1 MSKDITPFKIAIP
14 EADVEDLRE
23 RLARTRRPAVDP
35 GTGWERGVPTDY
47 LTRLTEAWADDYDW
61 RAAEAE
67 LNAYPQATTE
77 IDGQTIHFIHVRSAE
92 PNATPIVLLHGYP
105 GSFVDFVGL
114 IGPLTDP
121 AAHGGD
127 AADAFHVV
135 IPSLPGFGFS
145 TPVAETGWEGTRTA
159 KAIVELMAR
168 LGYERYGAHG
178 YDIGAG
184 IAGDLGKY
192 APDAVIGS
200 HVATDPMALAY
211 LGMIGE
217 AADDATPEERAS
229 IERLRAAADDGTGY
243 LRLQAT
249 RPATLAHGL
258 ADSPA
263 FQLAWIV
270 EKVRE
275 WTDARYELP
284 EEAID
289 RDTILTN
296 VSLYWFTRS
305 GGSAAQFIWEAFHA
319 EQDWG
324 SQSPTPTGIAVFA
337 SDPIVRR
344 TMDPEGKTAHWSEFE
359 RGGHFP
365 SLEVPDVLVADIRTF
380 FAGLR

>member
-1 MSKDITPFKIAIP
+1 MSTAISPFTIAIP
-14 EADVEDLRE
+14 EANVQDLRE
-23 RLARTRRPAVDP
+23 RLARTRRPAADLGVP
-35 GTGWERGVPTDY
+35 WQRGVPTDY
-47 LTRLTEAWADDYDW
+47 LTGLTEAWASDYDW
-61 RAAEAE
+61 RAKEAE
-67 LNAYPQATTE
+67 LNAFPHARTE

-92 PNATPIVLLHGYP
+92 PDATPLVLLHGYP

-121 AAHGGD
+121 VSHGGD
-127 AADAFHVV
+127 RADAFHVV

-145 TPVAETGWEGTRTA
+145 TPVVDAGWEGTRTA
-159 KAIVELMAR
+159 RAIVELMAR

-178 YDIGAG
+178 YDVGAG

-200 HVATDPMALAY
+200 HVATDPGALAY

-217 AADDATPEERAS
+217 PADDATPEERAT

-258 ADSPA
+258 ADSPV

-275 WTDARYELP
+275 WTDSRHELP
-284 EEAID
+284 EDAID

-296 VSLYWFTRS
+296 VSIYWFTRS

-324 SQSPTPTGIAVFA
+324 SQSPTPTGWAVFA
-337 SDPIVRR
+337 ADPIVRK
-344 TMDPEGKTAHWSEFE
+344 TIDAEGRIAHWSEFE

-365 SLEVPDVLVADIRTF
+365 SLEVPDLLVADIRAF